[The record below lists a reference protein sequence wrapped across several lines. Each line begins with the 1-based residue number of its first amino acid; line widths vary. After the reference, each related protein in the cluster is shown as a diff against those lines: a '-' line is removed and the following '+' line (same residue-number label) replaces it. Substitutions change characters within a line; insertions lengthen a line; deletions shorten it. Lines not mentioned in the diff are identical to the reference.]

1 MECLCSAPRRH
12 VSGPANA
19 GKLNNLVD
27 VSGPANAGKLNNL
40 VDLNNKNVYVLLV
53 VCLAYYRRGTCW

>member
-19 GKLNNLVD
+19 GKLNNI
-27 VSGPANAGKLNNL
+27 
-40 VDLNNKNVYVLLV
+40 VDLNIKNVYVLLV
-53 VCLAYYRRGTCW
+53 VLSTVA